1 MVFGFFRKRKA
12 QPTSPQ
18 QEAELVQA
26 VEEAVQ
32 TEEVAMQSTSE
43 TAEQATAQ
51 TPAAEIA
58 VTELELTDLAAETS
72 AHELASTEVADA
84 EVPPAQPEVLAE
96 QSLVETQADKITDAV
111 PTVEVVEQVAGE
123 TSVATAEAAASIDE
137 HDSDAQAGNEP
148 AFSEQ
153 TATESVAPSSTDIHK
168 AAVEPVPEQRAS
180 LG

>member
-43 TAEQATAQ
+43 TAEQAAAQ

-58 VTELELTDLAAETS
+58 VPESELTDLATETS
-72 AHELASTEVADA
+72 AHEPASTEVADA
-84 EVPPAQPEVLAE
+84 EAVPAQPEVLAE
-96 QSLVETQADKITDAV
+96 QSLVETQADEITDAV
-111 PTVEVVEQVAGE
+111 PAMEVAEQATGG
-123 TSVATAEAAASIDE
+123 TSVAIAAA
-137 HDSDAQAGNEP
+137 A
-148 AFSEQ
+148 
-153 TATESVAPSSTDIHK
+153 
-168 AAVEPVPEQRAS
+168 
-180 LG
+180 